1 MIYIDSSVVL
11 ATLLTEDRSPGAAL
25 WQDELISSR
34 LLYYEVANR
43 LQAYGA
49 KQDVLASASD
59 LLARIALVALTPA
72 VLARAERPFPVAV
85 RTLDALHLATAVYLT
100 QERARLSL
108 ATYDR
113 RMADAG
119 KLLDFTVLVP

>member
-1 MIYIDSSVVL
+1 MIYVDSSVVL

-25 WQDELISSR
+25 WQDDLVSSQ
-34 LLYYEVANR
+34 LLYYEVTNR

-49 KQDVLASASD
+49 KQDVLATASD
-59 LLARIALVALTPA
+59 LLARIALVALTPE
-72 VLARAERPFPVAV
+72 VLVRAERPFPVAV

-100 QERARLSL
+100 QQRARLSL

-119 KLLDFTVLVP
+119 RLLDLTVLVP